1 MPYIPDLNSL
11 EDWPHIGTPSVAIGW
26 LGDTV
31 PHTGVVSEAAMRV
44 LHHFREH
51 YTFQDGLLGL
61 HTCKIC
67 GQAEFHN
74 EFWLGYGGVRYVLPV
89 GIFHYIEAHHYCP
102 PAEFLAILNTLARHL
117 I

>member
-1 MPYIPDLNSL
+1 MAPL
-11 EDWPHIGTPSVAIGW
+11 EGWQHDGTPSVAVGW

-31 PHTGVVSEAAMRV
+31 PHVGVVPAVAMRV
-44 LHHFREH
+44 LCHFRQH

-61 HTCKIC
+61 HTCEIC

-74 EFWLGYGGVRYVLPV
+74 EFWIGYGGVRYVLPV

-102 PAEFLAILNTLARHL
+102 PAEFLAVLNTLAHHC